1 MARMPALLTIDE
13 ALERVLERVVPLEAE
28 DVPVERAAGRVLAEA
43 ARATVDL
50 PPFAS
55 SAMDGFAV
63 RSADTPGTMR
73 VVARAAAGRPAGRT
87 VGAREAIEISTGGV
101 VPEGADAVIP
111 VEYVVARDNEIVA
124 ETPVA
129 AGANV
134 RPRGGDTRRGDVVV
148 PAGARLGPAQLGA
161 LAAAGLAA
169 AACQARCQQGR

>member
-73 VVARAAAGRPAGRT
+73 VVARAAAGRP
-87 VGAREAIEISTGGV
+87 GARGG
-101 VPEGADAVIP
+101 
-111 VEYVVARDNEIVA
+111 RS
-124 ETPVA
+124 
-129 AGANV
+129 
-134 RPRGGDTRRGDVVV
+134 RPRGGRRP
-148 PAGARLGPAQLGA
+148 PAGGDRGGRWGPRGPSWGDGGSHSAR
-161 LAAAGLAA
+161 
-169 AACQARCQQGR
+169 ARSTR